1 MPRSTHWCLIAALF
15 GACTASAAEPAAA
28 PPVFLL
34 HRADGSDSTG
44 PLRNLGDD
52 WSVGLGGATPSL
64 TEGSNVISLRRLD
77 AALPAPPTEPHII
90 LANGDRLTGVARDL
104 TGERLTFRSNLAAKP
119 DLTLPL
125 SALAVLW
132 IADPAGVDDPAV
144 LRRRLLAEPR
154 KRDVVWLRNGDVVEG
169 TVTRLDKDG
178 FHVEADG
185 KQVTVEYAKVAY
197 VAFSTLLMRSLT
209 PKGPY
214 GHLVL
219 ADGSR
224 LGLVGPQATGKT
236 LIAKTLFGAEV
247 QVPVADIVALDLRQG
262 RAVYLSDLKPSSY
275 KSTPYGNISWPYAL
289 DGAVDQP
296 GSRALVLGG
305 STYDKGLGLHSECR
319 ISYALAGGYRRFEAL
334 AGVDARSGGSARL
347 QVLVDG
353 KPRDLGRAKDLT
365 AKDTPLTIR
374 LDVTGAKDLT
384 LIVEGGSGGYAQ
396 ARLNL
401 ADARLIR
408 DKR

>member
-1 MPRSTHWCLIAALF
+1 MPRRFLCLSVALL
-15 GACTASAAEPAAA
+15 TALATLAAEPATT

-34 HRADGSDSTG
+34 HRADGSDVTG
-44 PLRNLGDD
+44 PLKNLGDD
-52 WSVGLGGATPSL
+52 WSVGLGGAAPSL
-64 TEGSNVISLRRLD
+64 TEGSNVISLRRKD
-77 AALPAPPTEPHII
+77 APLPAPPTEAHII
-90 LANGDRLTGVARDL
+90 LANGDRLTGVAREL
-104 TGERLTFRSNLAAKP
+104 TGERLTFRSNLAASP
-119 DLTLPL
+119 DLTVPL
-125 SALAVLW
+125 SAVAVLW
-132 IADPAGVDDPAV
+132 LADPAGVEDGAV

-154 KRDVVWLRNGDVVEG
+154 KRDVVWLRNGDAVEG
-169 TVTRLDKDG
+169 TVTRLDKEG
-178 FHVEADG
+178 FHVDADG
-185 KQVTVEYAKVAY
+185 KHVTIEAAKVAY
-197 VAFSTLLMRSLT
+197 VAFSTLLMRSLA

-224 LGLVGPQATGKT
+224 LGIVAPQATSKVLT
-236 LIAKTLFGAEV
+236 AKTLFGAEV
-247 QVPVADIVALDLRQG
+247 KAPVDDIVGLDIRQG

-275 KSTPYGNISWPYAL
+275 KSTPYGNVTWPYVL

-296 GSRALVLGG
+296 GSRALVLAG

-334 AGVDARSGGSARL
+334 AGVDARSGGGARL

-353 KPRDLGRAKDLT
+353 KPRDLGWPKDLT
-365 AKDTPLTIR
+365 AKDAPLPVG
-374 LDVTGAKDLT
+374 LDVTGAKELT
-384 LIVEGGSGGYAQ
+384 IVVEGGSGGYAQ
-396 ARLNL
+396 TRLNL